1 MSPTV
6 AAGSAGDELAATV
19 VVLEET
25 GAIGVV
31 YVAIMAEPGLR
42 RAGNI
47 DKDGMGERLDGGG
60 ATTVGAGFPSC
71 SYFALASS
79 SASRAPFV
87 GSSVSSRVAGRR
99 GCIIRPALLAILRME
114 FVRNPERT
122 KGIIFDSAALALQA
136 YLRGANWTHHFLASF
151 CESMQDLDR
160 QLVVALFGRV
170 LNLVFQ
176 FHLRVIRAC
185 WLTQM
190 LQGGPSRLFKSYME
204 KRY

>member
-114 FVRNPERT
+114 FVRNPER
-122 KGIIFDSAALALQA
+122 K
-136 YLRGANWTHHFLASF
+136 ASF
-151 CESMQDLDR
+151 LIWPHWLSRRTC
-160 QLVVALFGRV
+160 VARIGRTISW
-170 LNLVFQ
+170 
-176 FHLRVIRAC
+176 HLSASPCRTLTDSW
-185 WLTQM
+185 WL
-190 LQGGPSRLFKSYME
+190 PSSAEF
-204 KRY
+204 